1 MDVMWDNILHVSIV
15 KDQQRQLCKYTGD
28 SISPLVILNRDKH
41 VHKQFYVV

>member
-1 MDVMWDNILHVSIV
+1 MRNNILHVSIV
-15 KDQQRQLCKYTGD
+15 KDQQMQLCRYVGD